1 MRITNVREFRNKA
14 TTIFKQ
20 DEPVIVTRHGKVVG
34 LFLPLE
40 ESDSLPLEM
49 RRELLTKFGEY
60 ISKSLEM
67 KGVTEGEILEDF
79 ESFKKGRRRR

>member
-14 TTIFKQ
+14 TAIFKQ
-20 DEPVIVTRHGKVVG
+20 DEPIIITRHGKVVG

-40 ESDSLPLEM
+40 ESDSLPAEL
-49 RRELLTKFGEY
+49 RKELLRKFGQY

-79 ESFKKGRRRR
+79 ESF

>member
-14 TTIFKQ
+14 TAIFKQ
-20 DEPVIVTRHGKVVG
+20 DEPIIITRHGKVVG

-40 ESDSLPLEM
+40 ESDTLPVELK
-49 RRELLTKFGEY
+49 RELLKKFGEY
-60 ISKSLEM
+60 ISKTLEM
-67 KGVTEGEILEDF
+67 KRVTEGEILEDF

>member
-14 TTIFKQ
+14 TAIFKQ
-20 DEPVIVTRHGKVVG
+20 DEPIIITRHGKVVG
-34 LFLPLE
+34 LFLPLDG
-40 ESDSLPLEM
+40 SDSLPVEL

>member
-14 TTIFKQ
+14 TAIFKQ
-20 DEPVIVTRHGKVVG
+20 DEPIIITRHGKVVG

-40 ESDSLPLEM
+40 DSDRLPVEL
-49 RRELLTKFGEY
+49 RTELLRKFGEY

>member
-1 MRITNVREFRNKA
+1 MRITSVREFRNRA
-14 TTIFKQ
+14 TAIFKQ
-20 DEPVIVTRHGKVVG
+20 DEPIIITRHGKVVG

-40 ESDSLPLEM
+40 ESDSLPVEL
-49 RRELLTKFGEY
+49 RRDLLGKFGEY
-60 ISKSLEM
+60 INKSLEM